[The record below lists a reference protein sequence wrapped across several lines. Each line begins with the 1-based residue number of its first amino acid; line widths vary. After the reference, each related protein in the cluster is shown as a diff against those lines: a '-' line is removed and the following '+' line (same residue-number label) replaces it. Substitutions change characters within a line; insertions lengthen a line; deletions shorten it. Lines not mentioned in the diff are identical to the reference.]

1 MEAGHVTSSAKST
14 LGAVKSKRAKE
25 SNLYDLYLA
34 LQVLVYATAR
44 QLLALMPRRR
54 RRRRRRHQ
62 RHLST
67 RPPPEPRA
75 RMRARRERAT
85 LTALSDQEAEATG
98 WEGRAATF
106 STFSYVLWNGPV
118 VTGV

>member
-34 LQVLVYATAR
+34 FQVLVYATAR
-44 QLLALMPRRR
+44 QLLALMP
-54 RRRRRRHQ
+54 RRRRRHQ

-106 STFSYVLWNGPV
+106 STFSFCGMGPS
-118 VTGV
+118 